1 MLTTPIRKKEDINL
15 IKEYYLKNGKYR
27 DYALFVV
34 GINTSLRIS
43 DILNMRWNDIYDF
56 EYQRFRE
63 HLFLNE
69 QKTGKKIV
77 LLSTQVFRKL
87 FYCLWNTR
95 LLILKMIIYFVHLTT
110 LKSIFQETEHGIS

>member
-63 HLFLNE
+63 HLFFERAKN
-69 QKTGKKIV
+69 GKKK
-77 LLSTQVFRKL
+77 LYCYQRK
-87 FYCLWNTR
+87 FSGS
-95 LLILKMIIYFVHLTT
+95 YFTAYGT
-110 LKSIFQETEHGIS
+110 PGSSFSK